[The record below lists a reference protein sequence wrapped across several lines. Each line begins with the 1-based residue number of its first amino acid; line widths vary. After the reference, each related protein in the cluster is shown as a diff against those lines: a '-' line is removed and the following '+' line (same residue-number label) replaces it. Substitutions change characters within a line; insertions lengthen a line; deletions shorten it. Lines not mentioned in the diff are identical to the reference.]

1 MSDMRLG
8 FSLGSLLSVD
18 EILDCAKILNNY
30 SVDSIWIPETW
41 GMDCCSILSHVSSIA
56 KKPNLGSSIINIY
69 SRSPALVAMSSV
81 TLDVLSNGRFMLGL
95 GTSSKA
101 IVEDWHG
108 VEFSSPLGRMREYV
122 EVVRLVMSGQ
132 KVSYSGKFFN
142 LKNFGLLIRPQRIQ
156 IPIYL
161 AAINQK
167 MVELAWEIADGVIF
181 YLRPLPELKT
191 TITKMQSK
199 KKIDV
204 TCQLITCIS
213 TDSEKAIIRA
223 KQTIAFYIS
232 VGKIYREFLSS
243 NGFKKETLAIFEE
256 YEKNGLKDNHMFVT
270 DEMVHSLSV
279 CGTPEDVRRKI
290 SEFIKAGIDLPI
302 LQFNPVGMVRESF
315 DLLVKTLASDM
326 T

>member
-1 MSDMRLG
+1 MNDMRLG
-8 FSLGSLLSVD
+8 FSLGSLLSVE
-18 EILDCAKILNNY
+18 EIFDCAKVLSKY
-30 SVDSIWIPETW
+30 SADSIWIPETW
-41 GMDCCSILSHVSSIA
+41 GMDCCSILSHVSNIA

-69 SRSPALVAMSSV
+69 SRSPTLVAMSSA
-81 TLDVLSNGRFMLGL
+81 TLDTISGGRFTLGL

-108 VEFSSPLGRMREYV
+108 LEFSSPLERMREYV
-122 EVVRLVMSGQ
+122 EIIRLVMSGQ
-132 KVSYSGKFFN
+132 KVTYDGKFFN
-142 LKNFGLLIRPQRIQ
+142 LKNFNLLIKPRRTR

-167 MVELAWEIADGVIF
+167 MVELTWEIADGVIF
-181 YLRPLPELKT
+181 YLRPLPELKS
-191 TITKMQSK
+191 TIAKMQSK

-213 TDSEKAIIRA
+213 MDSQKAINRA
-223 KQTIAFYIS
+223 KQTIAFYVS
-232 VGKIYREFLSS
+232 VGKIYREFLAS
-243 NGFKKETLAIFEE
+243 NGFEKETTTIFEE
-256 YEKNGLKDNHMFVT
+256 YKKNGLKNNHEFVT

-279 CGTPEDVRRKI
+279 CGTPEDVRKKI
-290 SEFIKAGIDLPI
+290 PQFIEAGIDLPI
-302 LQFNPVGMVRESF
+302 LQFNPVGTVKESF

>member
-1 MSDMRLG
+1 MRLG
-8 FSLGSLLSVD
+8 FSLGSLLSVE
-18 EILDCAKILNNY
+18 EIFDCAKVLNDY
-30 SVDSIWIPETW
+30 SADSIWIPETW
-41 GMDCCSILSHVSSIA
+41 GMDCCSILSQVSSIA
-56 KKPNLGSSIINIY
+56 KKSHLGSSIINIY

-81 TLDVLSNGRFMLGL
+81 TLDTLSGGRFMLGL

-108 VEFSSPLGRMREYV
+108 LKFSSPLGRMREYV
-122 EVVRLVMSGQ
+122 DVLRLAMSGQ
-132 KVSYSGKFFN
+132 KVSYNGEFFS
-142 LKNFGLLIRPQRIQ
+142 LKNFGLLIRPQRTR

-191 TITKMQSK
+191 TIAKMQSR
-199 KKIDV
+199 KKIDI

-213 TDSEKAIIRA
+213 NDSEKAINRA
-223 KQTIAFYIS
+223 KQTIAFYVS
-232 VGKIYREFLSS
+232 VGEIYRKFLAS
-243 NGFKKETLAIFEE
+243 NGFQKETTAIFEE
-256 YEKNGLKDNHMFVT
+256 YKKNGLRDNHVFVT

-279 CGTPEDVRRKI
+279 CGTPDDIRKKI
-290 SEFIKAGIDLPI
+290 RQFVDAGIDLPI
-302 LQFNPVGMVRESF
+302 LQFNPVETVKESF

-326 T
+326 K